1 MNVPFKGSDFDDN
14 SHFSAGVMFD
24 REDVEL
30 NFLYE
35 TPVYRALI
43 QVMYK
48 YTQTIGKLVSR

>member
-1 MNVPFKGSDFDDN
+1 
-14 SHFSAGVMFD
+14 MFD

-43 QVMYK
+43 QTSTPK
-48 YTQTIGKLVSR
+48 PSES